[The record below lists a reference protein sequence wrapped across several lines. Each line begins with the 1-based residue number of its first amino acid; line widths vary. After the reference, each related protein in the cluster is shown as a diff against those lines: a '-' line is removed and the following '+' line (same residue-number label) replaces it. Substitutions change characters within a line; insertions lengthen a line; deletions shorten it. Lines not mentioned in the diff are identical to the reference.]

1 MRRFRFCILSI
12 SASATLASCNAAQIP
27 TVGQARPLDAAQVLG
42 SRGQSVRTE
51 VVLHRFK
58 DGSDGAFPTGDL
70 LDVGGTLYGTT
81 ARGGRTFCGLGTGCG
96 TVYAVSTSG
105 KHERV
110 IRQFAH
116 GKDGEYKDGEIP
128 SGGLTDV
135 NGALFGTTTSGGK
148 ALAGTVFKIVCRAAR
163 CSETVLHSFTY
174 HANDGLAP
182 NGDLIDVNGTLY
194 GTTASGGVNGCGTV
208 FSITPSGHE
217 RVLYRFKGGA
227 DSRYPLAGLTNV
239 SGTLY
244 GTTQGEPYG
253 YGTVFKITTSGTE
266 TVLHTFSGPDGAN
279 PEATLTN
286 VGGKLYG
293 TTTYGGAN
301 WLGTVFSVTPSGRE
315 RVLHSFAGGTD
326 GEYSSSPLTNVG
338 GAFFGLT
345 SRGGASGEGT
355 IFRIG
360 TSGGES
366 ILYSFT
372 AMAGENGTNGENPF
386 GRLLYLNGMLYGTT
400 YGGISSDCSVWGIGC
415 GTLFRIRV

>member
-1 MRRFRFCILSI
+1 ME
-12 SASATLASCNAAQIP
+12 
-27 TVGQARPLDAAQVLG
+27 RP
-42 SRGQSVRTE
+42 
-51 VVLHRFK
+51 
-58 DGSDGAFPTGDL
+58 
-70 LDVGGTLYGTT
+70 GG
-81 ARGGRTFCGLGTGCG
+81 GGRTECSQGTGCG

-116 GKDGEYKDGEIP
+116 GKYGEYKDGELP
-128 SGGLTDV
+128 SGGLTAV
-135 NGALFGTTTSGGK
+135 NGVLFGTTTSGGT
-148 ALAGTVFKIVCRAAR
+148 ALDGTVFKIVCRATR
-163 CSETVLHSFTY
+163 CSETVVHSFTQQ
-174 HANDGLAP
+174 ANDGGAP

-194 GTTASGGVNGCGTV
+194 GTTHAGGAKNCGTV

-217 RVLYRFKGGA
+217 TMLYSFKGGA

-244 GTTQGEPYG
+244 GTTEGDPYG
-253 YGTVFKITTSGTE
+253 YGTVFKITTSGAQ
-266 TVLHTFSGPDGAN
+266 TVLHTFRGADGAY

-301 WLGTVFSVTPSGRE
+301 GLGTVFSVTPSGRE
-315 RVLHSFAGGTD
+315 RVLHSFAGGAD
-326 GEYSSSPLTNVG
+326 GESPSSPLTNVG

-345 SRGGASGEGT
+345 SRGGGSGKGT
-355 IFRIG
+355 IFRIA
-360 TSGGES
+360 TSGSES

-372 AMAGENGTNGENPF
+372 GAMAGENGTNGENPF

-400 YGGISSDCSVWGIGC
+400 YRGGIFSDCAGWGNPGWGIGC
-415 GTLFRIRV
+415 GTLFRIPV